1 MAIPADTIFVV
12 SGLPRSGTSMLM
24 RMLEAGGLPSFT
36 DGERTADEDN
46 PRGYYEL
53 EAVKRTDKNDDWLDG
68 AGGRAVK
75 VISQL
80 LGDLPTSRKYKVV
93 FIRRNLDEILASQKK
108 MLARRGEQND
118 SSDDEMKEMFV
129 VHVDEIEA
137 WLQNAEHMDVL
148 YVSYNRI
155 MSHPAPQAA
164 RINRFFGGF
173 LDEDAMRSVVEPDL
187 YRNRAEG

>member
-1 MAIPADTIFVV
+1 MAVPADTIFVV

-24 RMLEAGGLPSFT
+24 RMLEAGGLPSVT
-36 DGERTADEDN
+36 DGERSADEDN

-53 EAVKRTDKNDDWLDG
+53 EAVKRTDKNDGWLDG

-80 LGDLPTSRKYKVV
+80 LANLPDSRSYKVV

-108 MLARRGEQND
+108 MLARRGESND
-118 SSDDEMKEMFV
+118 STDDEMKEMFV
-129 VHVDEIEA
+129 KHVDEVEA
-137 WLQNAEHMDVL
+137 WLQNAAHMDVL

-155 MSHPAPQAA
+155 MADPAPQAA

-173 LDEDAMRSVVEPDL
+173 LDEDSMRAVVEPDL
-187 YRNRAEG
+187 YRNRAQG

>member
-24 RMLEAGGLPSFT
+24 RMLEAGGLPSYT

-53 EAVKRTDKNDDWLDG
+53 EAVKRTDANEGWLDE

-80 LGDLPTSRKYKVV
+80 LGDLPTSRRYKAI

-108 MLARRGEQND
+108 MLDRRGESND

-129 VHVDEIEA
+129 KHVDEIEA
-137 WLQNAEHMDVL
+137 WLKQAEHVDVL

-155 MSHPAPQAA
+155 MADPAPQAA
-164 RINRFFGGF
+164 RINKFFGGF
-173 LDEDAMRSVVEPDL
+173 LDEQAMRAVVEPDL